1 MEIKNFLGQNFI
13 VFDTIDETVE
23 YAIKNMNGQTVNA
36 YTVADWS
43 FEMDKDEDFNENWHH
58 WKYWSRVEF
67 PALDGVMDEFNKH
80 RSDWDSFKYAFPIES
95 TDDGFV
101 PIGDIK
107 NLGK

>member
-43 FEMDKDEDFNENWHH
+43 FEWIRMKTSMRTGITGNTGQELNF
-58 WKYWSRVEF
+58 R
-67 PALDGVMDEFNKH
+67 P
-80 RSDWDSFKYAFPIES
+80 
-95 TDDGFV
+95 
-101 PIGDIK
+101 
-107 NLGK
+107 